1 MVSATL
7 SPFLTFLSSS
17 FPFARIVLTCLTR
30 YHFRCIQLSEDD
42 ASEICE
48 SYFIFTWIN
57 CTRLMYPISVVY
69 VCPSC
74 QEKTGRR
81 TVSKYQKTTCEL
93 QLPLPPLC
101 FRIVVLFH
109 LVTPHLRLLVPV
121 FVPIRLGTG
130 TLPLRQPELH
140 VPHARQC

>member
-1 MVSATL
+1 MVQCGTCDEWSVPL

-17 FPFARIVLTCLTR
+17 FPFARVVLTCLTR

-57 CTRLMYPISVVY
+57 YARLMYPHLLVVY

-93 QLPLPPLC
+93 QLPLPPS
-101 FRIVVLFH
+101 
-109 LVTPHLRLLVPV
+109 LLPY
-121 FVPIRLGTG
+121 
-130 TLPLRQPELH
+130 
-140 VPHARQC
+140 